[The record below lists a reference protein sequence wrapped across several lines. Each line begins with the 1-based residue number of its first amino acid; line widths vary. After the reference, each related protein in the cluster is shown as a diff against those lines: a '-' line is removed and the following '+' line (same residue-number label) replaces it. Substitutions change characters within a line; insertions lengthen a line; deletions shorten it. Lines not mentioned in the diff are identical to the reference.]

1 MAPGLFKDCY
11 PTIGDLIGVAGITAS
26 MAAGRSQS
34 SKNTTGNVGGAGSRC
49 SRDCGRMA
57 IDDLPGAPWT

>member
-11 PTIGDLIGVAGITAS
+11 PTIGGLIGVAGITAS
-26 MAAGRSQS
+26 MAEGRSQS

-49 SRDCGRMA
+49 PRFCGRIA
-57 IDDLPGAPWT
+57 VDDRPGVPWT